1 MTTKQT
7 LKAVFDL
14 LIDEYDA
21 DPRNPLIHE
30 LGRLVNASDDIPTD
44 DIELTALV
52 GPNGMAEVKDQHGR
66 RVKGVKSVAVFED
79 QHGKPVFQ
87 VNL

>member
-1 MTTKQT
+1 MTAQQT
-7 LKAVFDL
+7 LKAAFDL
-14 LIDEYDA
+14 LVDEHGA
-21 DPRNPLIHE
+21 DPRDPLIHE
-30 LGRLVNASDDIPTD
+30 LGRLASASDEVPTG

-79 QHGKPVFQ
+79 QNGKPVFQ

>member
-1 MTTKQT
+1 MTAKQT

-30 LGRLVNASDDIPTD
+30 LGRLVNTPDEVPTG

-52 GPNGMAEVKDQHGR
+52 GPNGMSRVMDQHGR

-79 QHGKPVFQ
+79 QNGKPVFQ

>member
-1 MTTKQT
+1 MTAQQT

-14 LIDEYDA
+14 LIDGYDA

-30 LGRLVNASDDIPTD
+30 LGRLVNASDEVPTG
-44 DIELTALV
+44 DIELSALV
-52 GPNGMAEVKDQHGR
+52 GPNGMSEVRDQHGR
-66 RVKGVKSVAVFED
+66 RVKDVKSVAVFED
-79 QHGKPVFQ
+79 QNGKPIFQ

>member
-1 MTTKQT
+1 MTAKQT

-30 LGRLVNASDDIPTD
+30 LGRLANSSDDIPTD

-52 GPNGMAEVKDQHGR
+52 GPNGMASVKDQHGR

>member
-1 MTTKQT
+1 MTAKQT
-7 LKAVFDL
+7 IQAVFDL
-14 LIDEYDA
+14 LVDEYDA

-30 LGRLVNASDDIPTD
+30 LGRLASVSDEVPTG

-79 QHGKPVFQ
+79 QNGKPVFQ